1 MQRTGYIERININMK
16 KTIHRADS
24 RGLADHVWLKSRHTF
39 SFAAYHD
46 PERVR
51 FGLLRV
57 LNDDIV
63 EPGEGFGTHPHDN
76 MEIISI
82 PLSGALAHKDST
94 GNEHVINTGDVQ
106 IMSAG
111 SGLFH
116 SEYNASKKEP
126 VNFLQI
132 WVFPK
137 LRDIEPRYDQKTF
150 DLNGRLNKIQTVVS
164 PEKDSVALWINQD
177 SYFSLSK
184 LEPGKSVNY
193 VIKNKGNGLY
203 LFLIEGKL
211 NAAGELL
218 NKRDAIGIEDTDSLE
233 LKAEENTEVL
243 LIEVPMHN

>member
-1 MQRTGYIERININMK
+1 MK

-24 RGLADHVWLKSRHTF
+24 RGLADHGWLKSRHTF
-39 SFAAYHD
+39 SFADYYD
-46 PERVR
+46 PERTR

-63 EPGEGFGTHPHDN
+63 EPGMGFGTHPHDN
-76 MEIISI
+76 MEIVSI
-82 PLSGALAHKDST
+82 PLAGALAHKDST

-111 SGLFH
+111 SGLYH

-137 LRDIEPRYDQKTF
+137 ERDIEPRYEQKTF
-150 DLNGRLNKIQTVVS
+150 DNGERINRIQTVVS
-164 PEKDSVALWINQD
+164 PDRNSGALWINQD

-184 LEPGKSVNY
+184 PEKGKTIEY
-193 VIKNKGNGLY
+193 EIMKNGNGLY
-203 LFLIEGKL
+203 IFVIEGSL
-211 NAAGELL
+211 SLAGETL
-218 NKRDAIGIEDTDSLE
+218 NKRDAIGLEDLQRIPV
-233 LKAEENTEVL
+233 KAEEDSEIL
-243 LIEVPMHN
+243 FIEVPLHN